1 MTRGRIIAGLVIGLV
16 GMSVIAGSVFAQAT
30 KGAVKSPPTAFVLDT
45 TKPISLAADRAEVDN
60 KLQVARFIGNVVAL
74 QDTAVLN
81 ADTVVIQYER
91 EPAETPKPSID
102 QPASV
107 GVAALTSGSGGI
119 KTLVASGSV
128 KMIQNERRVFCEQV
142 TFDQSKG
149 TVTLTGNPRVYSGT
163 DLLTG
168 NRIVVHIADERVE
181 VIGSGSSRVQVTV
194 VPQNAQDALNPAAQ
208 KRLRELSENPP
219 PKDEKP
225 KPVKP
230 GDDDADARDE
240 KPIVEEPT
248 P

>member
-1 MTRGRIIAGLVIGLV
+1 MTRVR
-16 GMSVIAGSVFAQAT
+16 VIAAIIVVLAAT
-30 KGAVKSPPTAFVLDT
+30 VPVSSAIGQGATGATKSPPTAFVLDT

-91 EPAETPKPSID
+91 EPTETPKPTID

-142 TFDQSKG
+142 TFDQAKG

-194 VPQNAQDALNPAAQ
+194 VPQSAQDSLNPAAQ
-208 KRLRELSENPP
+208 KRLKELSENPP

-225 KPVKP
+225 KTVKP
-230 GDDDADARDE
+230 GDDDADAKDE
-240 KPIVEEPT
+240 KPVVEEPT

>member
-1 MTRGRIIAGLVIGLV
+1 MTRAQAVAAIV
-16 GMSVIAGSVFAQAT
+16 MVFASTALASSALGQGAT
-30 KGAVKSPPTAFVLDT
+30 GSAKSPPTAFVFDT

-91 EPAETPKPSID
+91 EQAESPKPTID
-102 QPASV
+102 QPAST
-107 GVAALTSGSGGI
+107 GIAALTSGNGGI

-142 TFDQSKG
+142 TFDQAKG

-194 VPQNAQDALNPAAQ
+194 VPQSAQDSLNPAAQ
-208 KRLRELSENPP
+208 KRLQELSENPP

-225 KPVKP
+225 KAVKT
-230 GDDDADARDE
+230 GDDDADAKDE